1 MAKEDEEGQNPITPP
16 REKKPPPPLPP
27 RRAATLGGI
36 GAEKISS
43 EGKKILLFII
53 NWSSI
58 NRKFNTKGNT

>member
-1 MAKEDEEGQNPITPP
+1 MAKEDEEGQNPMTPP

-43 EGKKILLFII
+43 EGKKIVFL
-53 NWSSI
+53 
-58 NRKFNTKGNT
+58 